1 MLTILHLARQI
12 RDLVRNALAGQS
24 KLESQVQ
31 NCQAAL
37 TAARDQL
44 SNEITS
50 TASLIA
56 GQLEAQQNILV
67 QMTATLAKIEKAVLY
82 EPGPPVAAVL
92 TVRTIGD
99 ETMQN
104 KVLKAAQDLQ
114 LLDNGS
120 AVATITFVDSVGE
133 PTTAQAGATIVTVWT
148 SSDPGVAVTGR
159 ADGLNA
165 DVKPT
170 ITDPNAALPTGV
182 TLSASTTITNLDG
195 TVLGPFTSTGDPIDV
210 VAGGPAGTKITE
222 A

>member
-12 RDLVRNALAGQS
+12 RDLVRNALVGQS

-31 NCQAAL
+31 NCQA
-37 TAARDQL
+37 T
-44 SNEITS
+44 
-50 TASLIA
+50 IA

-67 QMTATLAKIEKAVLY
+67 QMTATLAKIQKAVLY

-114 LLDNGS
+114 LLDSGS
-120 AVATITFVDSVGE
+120 AVATITFVNSVGE
-133 PTTAQAGATIVTVWT
+133 PTTAAAGATVATVWN

-210 VAGGPAGTKITE
+210 VAGGPPGTKITE